1 MRLIVL
7 GWNDADWD
15 TATEDRMVRL
25 VHRVLNKGLEATKS
39 VPPDTAELLPTF
51 TAAEI
56 GVALGITTED
66 TEV

>member
-15 TATEDRMVRL
+15 DDTEDRMVEL
-25 VHRVLNKGLEATKS
+25 VHRVVKAGLVEAMS
-39 VPPDTAELLPTF
+39 IPPDTAELLPTF

-56 GVALGITTED
+56 GVALEVTED
-66 TEV
+66 E